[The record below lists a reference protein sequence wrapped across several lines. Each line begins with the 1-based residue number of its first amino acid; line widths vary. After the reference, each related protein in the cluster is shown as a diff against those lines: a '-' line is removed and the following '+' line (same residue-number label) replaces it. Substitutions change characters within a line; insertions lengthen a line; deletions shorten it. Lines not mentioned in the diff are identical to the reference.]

1 MKRLMLIA
9 MLTLAPLTL
18 APLAVQAENPLP
30 LGDAEIDKAT
40 KAMEEA
46 AKNLTNI
53 LGLVLR
59 SIPQYEM
66 PVVLPNGDILIK
78 RVHKN
83 DEPPASQ
90 EPDRSKI

>member
-9 MLTLAPLTL
+9 MLTLAPLS
-18 APLAVQAENPLP
+18 VHAENPLA
-30 LGDAEIDKAT
+30 LEDAEIDKAT
-40 KAMEEA
+40 RAMEEA

-78 RVHKN
+78 RVQKN
-83 DEPPASQ
+83 EQPPATQ
-90 EPDRSKI
+90 EPDSSKI